1 CVGGDRMSVSRNS
14 HIPLYQ
20 QIANDLQNKIENHIY
35 EPGQRLPSENEL
47 TEEYQVS
54 RLTVRKS
61 IKLLLENDLIIIQ
74 QGKGMYVKFPAI
86 QTDIMNDVLDVSNFK
101 GIFET
106 LTMQGLNLKIKLVKY
121 GEEQIPKNIAEALG
135 CPLDTKIRTIYRLF
149 YLKDMPIAYNI
160 TYLSPDLAFTKEMVD
175 EVEQQPLSTLIRSN
189 NNNSHLHLEEISC
202 SIGVRPVTNDISK
215 MLDVAIG
222 HPLLTLSRVF
232 YYKNATPLVVGVMY
246 LNTDCYQ
253 FTIKSKGKD
262 ENNEAS
268 LEMLSIY

>member
-1 CVGGDRMSVSRNS
+1 MMSVNRNS

-20 QIANDLQNKIENHIY
+20 QIANDLQRKIENNTF
-35 EPGQRLPSENEL
+35 EPGQKLPSEHEL

-74 QGKGMYVKFPAI
+74 QGKGMYVKFPTI
-86 QTDIMNDVLDVSNFK
+86 QTDIMNDVLDVQNFR
-101 GIFET
+101 GIYET
-106 LTMQGLNLKIKLVKY
+106 LTGQGLNVKIKLVKY
-121 GEEQIPKNIAEALG
+121 GEEPIPKNIAEALG

-160 TYLSPDLAFTKEMVD
+160 TYLSPDLVFTKEMV
-175 EVEQQPLSTLIRSN
+175 EKVEQQPLSTLLRSN
-189 NNNSHLHLEEISC
+189 KDKQSLEEISC
-202 SIGVRPVTNDISK
+202 SIGVRPVADDIANLLNVPK
-215 MLDVAIG
+215 G
-222 HPLLTLSRVF
+222 HPLMSLSRIF
-232 YYKNATPLVVGVMY
+232 YYKNSTPLIAGLMY

-253 FTIKSKGKD
+253 FTIRSKSKD
-262 ENNEAS
+262 DNNQPT